1 MIIFKF
7 NLNIGINYNIKVK
20 LKLKKWIAQI
30 LKVNVKSTQIVVK
43 HIFVVI
49 YAMIKQN
56 IIEMY
61 TQYIKYNVYYN
72 LSIGSVTLV
81 RKDF

>member
-1 MIIFKF
+1 
-7 NLNIGINYNIKVK
+7 
-20 LKLKKWIAQI
+20 
-30 LKVNVKSTQIVVK
+30 
-43 HIFVVI
+43 
-49 YAMIKQN
+49 MIKQN